1 MPGVGTREEK
11 AALARAVLAHA
22 EQRTGARSV
31 VRGVSRVDGGGGAA
45 TVADV
50 VPRGGGATGGADGAD
65 RGAGAGQGAAGWAGG
80 STTGWGP
87 GRGGGVT
94 GASRPA
100 GGTSASA
107 PSGPGAP
114 VTRGGV
120 AAVPDDVR
128 TSARTPGTAGAPH
141 GPVAVHADGPAPVHD
156 DAPGTGPD
164 ALLGVP
170 SDPRPH
176 AVPDALPHAVPGTGA
191 HVPVARRTSLL
202 TTERP
207 ALPVPAELTTLLPDG
222 LRRGGTVTVLGS
234 TSLLLALLA
243 SACAGGA
250 WAALVG
256 QPTAGLLAAAEA
268 GVALDRLAVVP
279 APGLDAPTV
288 VAALLDG
295 VDVVLVGPEA
305 ALTDAD
311 RRRLAARA
319 RERGSVLLTSAPWPG
334 ANVVLTAEQG
344 RWSGVGAG
352 DGRLRT
358 HELRVVRTGRGS
370 AAVPTT
376 VDLALPLGRPAPA
389 LVEPRASVTA
399 ASLAPA
405 PVAAPTPEAEPGAQ
419 DQPAATLRLVG

>member
-31 VRGVSRVDGGGGAA
+31 VREVGGA
-45 TVADV
+45 
-50 VPRGGGATGGADGAD
+50 G
-65 RGAGAGQGAAGWAGG
+65 RGAGARAGQGAAGWAGG

-94 GASRPA
+94 GASGPA

-107 PSGPGAP
+107 PSGPGVP
-114 VTRGGV
+114 VTRGGS
-120 AAVPDDVR
+120 APVPDDVR
-128 TSARTPGTAGAPH
+128 ASARTPGTAGASH
-141 GPVAVHADGPAPVHD
+141 GAVAVRDDGPAGACD
-156 DAPGTGPD
+156 DGPGPGSDALRDAHPGMLRDAHPGTLRDVHRGALRDATDTSPHPVPD
-164 ALLGVP
+164 GVP
-170 SDPRPH
+170 
-176 AVPDALPHAVPGTGA
+176 GA

-207 ALPVPAELTTLLPDG
+207 ALPVPAELTALLPDG

-305 ALTDAD
+305 ALTDGD

-319 RERGSVLLTSAPWPG
+319 RERGSVLLTSTSWPG
-334 ANVVLTAEQG
+334 AHVVLTAEQG
-344 RWSGVGAG
+344 RWSGVGTG

-370 AAVPTT
+370 AAVPAT

-405 PVAAPTPEAEPGAQ
+405 PLTAPAPEADPGAQ

>member
-1 MPGVGTREEK
+1 MRDDAP
-11 AALARAVLAHA
+11 H
-22 EQRTGARSV
+22 
-31 VRGVSRVDGGGGAA
+31 
-45 TVADV
+45 V
-50 VPRGGGATGGADGAD
+50 VPH
-65 RGAGAGQGAAGWAGG
+65 
-80 STTGWGP
+80 
-87 GRGGGVT
+87 
-94 GASRPA
+94 
-100 GGTSASA
+100 
-107 PSGPGAP
+107 
-114 VTRGGV
+114 
-120 AAVPDDVR
+120 AVPD
-128 TSARTPGTAGAPH
+128 T
-141 GPVAVHADGPAPVHD
+141 
-156 DAPGTGPD
+156 
-164 ALLGVP
+164 L
-170 SDPRPH
+170 PH
-176 AVPDALPHAVPGTGA
+176 AVPDAVPGAGA

-268 GVALDRLAVVP
+268 GIALDRLAVVP

-305 ALTDAD
+305 ALTGAD
-311 RRRLAARA
+311 RRRLTARA
-319 RERGSVLLTSAPWPG
+319 RERGSVLLTSARWPG

-344 RWSGVGAG
+344 RWSGVGTG

-370 AAVPTT
+370 AAVPAT

-405 PVAAPTPEAEPGAQ
+405 PVVAPAPGDAAAEDA
-419 DQPAATLRLVG
+419 PAATLRLVG

>member
-1 MPGVGTREEK
+1 MPG
-11 AALARAVLAHA
+11 
-22 EQRTGARSV
+22 
-31 VRGVSRVDGGGGAA
+31 
-45 TVADV
+45 
-50 VPRGGGATGGADGAD
+50 
-65 RGAGAGQGAAGWAGG
+65 
-80 STTGWGP
+80 
-87 GRGGGVT
+87 
-94 GASRPA
+94 
-100 GGTSASA
+100 
-107 PSGPGAP
+107 
-114 VTRGGV
+114 
-120 AAVPDDVR
+120 
-128 TSARTPGTAGAPH
+128 
-141 GPVAVHADGPAPVHD
+141 
-156 DAPGTGPD
+156 DAPAVVPD
-164 ALLGVP
+164 ALLDVP
-170 SDPRPH
+170 SEPRPH
-176 AVPDALPHAVPGTGA
+176 AVPAALPHAVPDAPHVVPDAPHAVPGA
-191 HVPVARRTSLL
+191 GHVPVARRTSLL

-305 ALTDAD
+305 ALTDSD

-319 RERGSVLLTSAPWPG
+319 RERGSVLLTSTPWPG

-344 RWSGVGAG
+344 RWSGVGTG

-370 AAVPTT
+370 AAVRTS
-376 VDLALPLGRPAPA
+376 VDVALPLGRPAPA

-405 PVAAPTPEAEPGAQ
+405 PAPEVAPEAEDA
-419 DQPAATLRLVG
+419 PAATLRLVG

>member
-1 MPGVGTREEK
+1 M
-11 AALARAVLAHA
+11 
-22 EQRTGARSV
+22 
-31 VRGVSRVDGGGGAA
+31 
-45 TVADV
+45 
-50 VPRGGGATGGADGAD
+50 
-65 RGAGAGQGAAGWAGG
+65 
-80 STTGWGP
+80 
-87 GRGGGVT
+87 
-94 GASRPA
+94 
-100 GGTSASA
+100 
-107 PSGPGAP
+107 
-114 VTRGGV
+114 
-120 AAVPDDVR
+120 
-128 TSARTPGTAGAPH
+128 
-141 GPVAVHADGPAPVHD
+141 HD
-156 DAPGTGPD
+156 DAPAVVPD
-164 ALLGVP
+164 ALLDVP
-170 SDPRPH
+170 SAPRPH
-176 AVPDALPHAVPGTGA
+176 AVPAALPHAVPDLLSHVVPDAPHAVPGA
-191 HVPVARRTSLL
+191 GHVPVARRTSLL

-207 ALPVPAELTTLLPDG
+207 ALPVPAELTALLPDG

-305 ALTDAD
+305 ALTDSD

-319 RERGSVLLTSAPWPG
+319 RERGSVLLTSTPWPG

-344 RWSGVGAG
+344 RWSGVGTG

-370 AAVPTT
+370 AAVRTS
-376 VDLALPLGRPAPA
+376 VDVALPLGRPAPA
-389 LVEPRASVTA
+389 LVEPHASVTA

-405 PVAAPTPEAEPGAQ
+405 PVAPAPEVAPEAEGA
-419 DQPAATLRLVG
+419 PAATLRLVG